1 MEGTE
6 EAGDSKHAILSLK
19 FVKRRKMK
27 MGRCMVESG
36 LRKMLEM
43 SV

>member
-19 FVKRRKMK
+19 FVCEEEKDEDGQMH
-27 MGRCMVESG
+27 G
-36 LRKMLEM
+36 
-43 SV
+43 